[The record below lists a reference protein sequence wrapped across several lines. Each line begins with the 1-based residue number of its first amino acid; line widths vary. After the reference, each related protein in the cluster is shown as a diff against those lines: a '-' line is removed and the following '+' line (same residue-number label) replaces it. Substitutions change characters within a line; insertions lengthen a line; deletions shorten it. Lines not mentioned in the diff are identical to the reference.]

1 MIDMYSPTKLP
12 GQAEAFEGRP
22 ILTEHYH
29 EIVPA
34 ESEGE
39 GEEELGV
46 AARLSRK
53 LLKKVTSRIAER
65 EDAAAEMQ
73 KGAASAGRGSQLS
86 TLQLGKKT

>member
-1 MIDMYSPTKLP
+1 MIDIYSPSKLP

-39 GEEELGV
+39 SEEELGV

-53 LLKKVTSRIAER
+53 LLQKEATAR
-65 EDAAAEMQ
+65 EDAAADTQ
-73 KGAASAGRGSQLS
+73 KGAASAGRGS
-86 TLQLGKKT
+86 

>member
-34 ESEGE
+34 DSEGE
-39 GEEELGV
+39 SEEEQLGV

-53 LLKKVTSRIAER
+53 LLQKEATAR
-65 EDAAAEMQ
+65 EDAAGETQ

-86 TLQLGKKT
+86 SLQPGKKT

>member
-34 ESEGE
+34 ESEDE
-39 GEEELGV
+39 TVEELGV

-53 LLKKVTSRIAER
+53 LLQKQATAR
-65 EDAAAEMQ
+65 EDAAT
-73 KGAASAGRGSQLS
+73 GAASAGRGSQLS
-86 TLQLGKKT
+86 SLQPGKKT

>member
-34 ESEGE
+34 DSEGE
-39 GEEELGV
+39 SEEE
-46 AARLSRK
+46 
-53 LLKKVTSRIAER
+53 
-65 EDAAAEMQ
+65 
-73 KGAASAGRGSQLS
+73 
-86 TLQLGKKT
+86 